1 VTPATWVEALVALAT
16 AAMAITTAYMASKTA
31 SAASATRDDAKASQR
46 AAEAAEA
53 SVAAARDTLDEIRRG
68 RELEWRPHLSITVP
82 TSKVSGAD
90 QVSFDFLAMNLGRG
104 PALQCVCVYMDNRR
118 GAVSGVFEVRPSDR
132 EQGHGQTDT
141 AADQYL
147 GDLFAVP
154 DRLPV
159 RTGWVAICWDGLFGY
174 WYRFRPSSVNPD
186 VWTLE
191 EPVPKWVT
199 AIQGTVPDLAR

>member
-1 VTPATWVEALVALAT
+1 MTPPTWVEVAVAVAT

-53 SVAAARDTLDEIRRG
+53 SVAAARDTLGEIRRG

-82 TSKVSGAD
+82 SHTVSGGE
-90 QVSFDFLAMNLGRG
+90 VTFDFLALNLGRG
-104 PALQCVCVYMDNRR
+104 PALQCVCVYVDNRW
-118 GAVSGVFEVRPSDR
+118 GAVSSVFELAPSER
-132 EQGHGQTDT
+132 QLGHGRTDR
-141 AADQYL
+141 AADEYL

-154 DRLPV
+154 GQLPAQ
-159 RTGWVAICWDGLFGY
+159 TGWIATCRDGLFGY
-174 WYRFRPSSVNPD
+174 WYRFRSGAVHPD

-191 EPVPKWVT
+191 GKAPEWVT
-199 AIQGTVPDLAR
+199 AVQAVLPDLAR

>member
-1 VTPATWVEALVALAT
+1 VPAAQSRIVGILDLKKRSRWGWEVTPATWVETAVAVAT

-53 SVAAARDTLDEIRRG
+53 SVSAARDTLDEIRRG

-82 TSKVSGAD
+82 TFKVSGDD

-104 PALQCVCVYMDNRR
+104 PALQCVCVYMNNRR

-141 AADQYL
+141 KPLVSFWTEQDQQ
-147 GDLFAVP
+147 
-154 DRLPV
+154 
-159 RTGWVAICWDGLFGY
+159 
-174 WYRFRPSSVNPD
+174 RP
-186 VWTLE
+186 
-191 EPVPKWVT
+191 
-199 AIQGTVPDLAR
+199 G